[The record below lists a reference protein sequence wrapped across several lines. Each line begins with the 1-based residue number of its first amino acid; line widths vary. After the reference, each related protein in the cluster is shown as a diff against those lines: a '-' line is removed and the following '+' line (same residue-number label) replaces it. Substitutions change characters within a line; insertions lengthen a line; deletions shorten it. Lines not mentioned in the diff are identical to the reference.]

1 MNLCQKNK
9 DREKGVNDDVDDAII
24 WIKRRK
30 TAANFAGIKWYYWT
44 VWILMLKIGICQIV
58 VSSSLVISY
67 HRRCLGAYENTR
79 EAFRKYR
86 NHEHANSCDQSEMK
100 RVSSWSSLHL
110 STFITILL
118 SFIDFEER
126 RNLQYRSRPF
136 ESSGTLVMPHYL
148 NPEQIKL

>member
-1 MNLCQKNK
+1 MSRLDIDVENWNLSDC
-9 DREKGVNDDVDDAII
+9 R
-24 WIKRRK
+24 
-30 TAANFAGIKWYYWT
+30 
-44 VWILMLKIGICQIV
+44 LV
-58 VSSSLVISY
+58 VSSSLVISH

-100 RVSSWSSLHL
+100 RVSSSLRL
-110 STFITILL
+110 STFITTLL

-148 NPEQIKL
+148 NPEQIKW